1 MILKNRYI
9 PYVLFLL
16 IAAVSFYQI
25 VFFKHPP
32 AYDMVD
38 CFYPW
43 RFHVGECLQQGIFP
57 FWNPYQDLGYP
68 EFADPS
74 SGVWYPMVWLIGGTI
89 GYNLYSI
96 GFEFFIHVF
105 FGGVGMY
112 LLGQTLKFERPIAF
126 IAAVSFMLC
135 GVFVGNAQHLPYVI
149 GAAWLP
155 FVLHFYLRM
164 IHQRFWSNAIYAGY
178 FLFLMITGG
187 YPAFVIILFYFFL
200 FTSIFFLIK
209 SMKDRARFTF
219 SDLLFR
225 HIAFVLTTLVFS
237 IGMIVSIWQ
246 VSPYLS
252 RLEGFTLEQALFSPF
267 GPRALMSFLFPY
279 STTHFP
285 EYFNGDISMVNGYF
299 GLFLFV
305 FFFAGIFTKKS
316 VELKVLFGLGI
327 FSLAAALGDVLPVRE
342 ALFNYVPMM
351 NVFRFPAVFRL
362 FVILPFILIGANYLN
377 EKYKEGVFPEFKKW
391 WIPITGLVLS
401 LIGLIFYLRAKTFLD
416 LKNFFETSVFQA
428 DRSTHIEQHIA
439 FQAIIQIGFL
449 IALFLLM
456 RFFKKTKWQYFILI
470 ALVTFDLVLS
480 TQLNAPYT
488 VYNDSISYQE
498 PFNST
503 AKLPKGFPP
512 MKDISIADGA
522 KLPGLGQPY
531 WQNLNNFHK
540 QFTAEGFNSFSFS
553 SYDGLESEY
562 PFIFN
567 EMQKNRL
574 LLLSDDIRHEGS
586 MKKANADSIY
596 RPNHLYFSDN
606 DFGVI
611 RTIRMKHTEGDTSYL
626 VDYNA
631 NHFTV
636 RTKTADIQLLTIF
649 QKNFIGWTATVNGET
664 TPIYTSNKNFMTI
677 VLPSGI
683 SQVEFRY
690 KNNLVLAA
698 AAVSVMACL
707 GLLIYLLYKLRF
719 PEIHLPLPKLKR
731 S

>member
-1 MILKNRYI
+1 MILRNRYI
-9 PYVLFLL
+9 PYLLFLL

-135 GVFVGNAQHLPYVI
+135 GVFVGNAQHLPYII

-155 FVLHFYLRM
+155 YVLHFYLRM
-164 IHQRFWSNAIYAGY
+164 IRQRYWSNAIYAGF

-200 FTSIFFLIK
+200 FTSIFFLIR
-209 SMKDRARFTF
+209 SMKDRARFAF

-225 HIAFVLTTLVFS
+225 HIAFVLTTFVFS

-252 RLEGFTLEQALFSPF
+252 RLDGFTLEQALYSPF
-267 GPRALMSFLFPY
+267 GPRAFLSFVFPY

-299 GLFLFV
+299 GIFLFV

-316 VELKVLFGLGI
+316 IELKVLFGLGL
-327 FSLAAALGDVLPVRE
+327 FSLAAAVGDVLPVRE
-342 ALFNYVPMM
+342 LLFNYVPMM

-362 FVILPFILIGANYLN
+362 FVILPFILIAANYLN
-377 EKYKEGVFPEFKKW
+377 EKYKTGVFPEFRKW
-391 WIPITGLVLS
+391 WIPLTAIILS
-401 LIGLIFYLRAKTFLD
+401 LIGLVFYLRSKNYLD
-416 LKNFFETSVFQA
+416 LKHFIDTSLFQA
-428 DRSTHIEQHIA
+428 NRSTHIDQHIA
-439 FQAIIQIGFL
+439 FQAIIQLGFL
-449 IALFLLM
+449 IALLLLM
-456 RFFKKTKWQYFILI
+456 RLIKNSKWQYLTLI
-470 ALVTFDLVLS
+470 GLISGDMILS
-480 TQLNAPYT
+480 THLNGPYT
-488 VYNDSISYQE
+488 VYNDSISYE
-498 PFNST
+498 APYRST
-503 AKLPKGFPP
+503 AVLPKGFPP
-512 MKDISIADGA
+512 MKDLSIAEGG

-553 SYDGLESEY
+553 SYDGLESDFPY
-562 PFIFN
+562 IFH
-567 EMQKNRL
+567 EMQKNHL
-574 LLLSDDIRHEGS
+574 LLLSDEIRHEGS
-586 MKKANADSIY
+586 MEKANKDSLY
-596 RPNHLYFSDN
+596 KPNHLYFSD
-606 DFGVI
+606 DAFGVI
-611 RTIRMKHTEGDTSYL
+611 RTIRMKHTPGDTAYL
-626 VDYNA
+626 VDYDA
-631 NHFTV
+631 NHFSI
-636 RTKTADIQLLTIF
+636 RTKTNDIQLLTLF
-649 QKNFIGWTATVNGET
+649 QKNFTGWTATVNGES
-664 TPIYTSNKNFMTI
+664 TPIYTSNRNFMTV

-683 SQVEFRY
+683 SEVEIRY
-690 KNNLVLAA
+690 KNPVVLGAA
-698 AAVSVMACL
+698 AISLLACIS
-707 GLLIYLLYKLRF
+707 LLIYLLYKLRF
-719 PEIHLPLPKLKR
+719 PEIHLPIPKLKR

>member
-9 PYVLFLL
+9 PYLLFLL

-43 RFHVGECLQQGIFP
+43 RFHAGECLQQGIFP

-74 SGVWYPMVWLIGGTI
+74 SGVWYPLVWLIGGTV

-105 FGGVGMY
+105 FGGIGMY

-135 GVFVGNAQHLPYVI
+135 GVFIGNAQHLPYII

-164 IHQRFWSNAIYAGY
+164 IHQRYWSNAIYAGF

-200 FTSIFFLIK
+200 FSSTFFLIRA
-209 SMKDRARFTF
+209 MKYRARFAF

-225 HIAFVLTTLVFS
+225 HIAFVFTTFIFS

-252 RLEGFTLEQALFSPF
+252 RLEGFTIEQALYSPF

-299 GLFLFV
+299 GVFLFL

-327 FSLAAALGDVLPVRE
+327 FSLTAALGEVLPVRE
-342 ALFNYVPMM
+342 LLFNYVPMM

-391 WIPITGLVLS
+391 WIPLSATIVS
-401 LIGLIFYLRAKTFLD
+401 LIGLIFYLRSKNYLD
-416 LKNFFETSVFQA
+416 LKTFIETSLFTA
-428 DRSTHIEQHIA
+428 DRNTHIEQHIA
-439 FQAIIQIGFL
+439 FQAAIQLGFL
-449 IALFLLM
+449 IILLLM
-456 RFFKKTKWQYFILI
+456 IRFIKQSRLKYLILI
-470 ALVTFDLVLS
+470 ALVTSDMILS
-480 TQLNAPYT
+480 TQLNGPYT
-488 VYNDSISYQE
+488 VYNDSISFKE
-498 PFNST
+498 PFNAT
-503 AKLPKGFPP
+503 ADLPKGFPP
-512 MKDISIADGA
+512 MKDISIAEGS

-540 QFTAEGFNSFSFS
+540 QFSAEGFNSFSFS

-562 PFIFN
+562 PYIFN
-567 EMQKNRL
+567 EMQKNHL
-574 LLLSDDIRHEGS
+574 LLLSDEIRHEGS
-586 MKKANADSIY
+586 MRKADSDSLY
-596 RPNHLYFSDN
+596 RPNHLYFSDD

-611 RTIRMKHTEGDTSYL
+611 RTIRMKNTKGDTSYL
-626 VDYNA
+626 VDYDA
-631 NHFTV
+631 NHFKV
-636 RTKTADIQLLTIF
+636 RARTADIQLLTIF
-649 QKNFIGWTATVNGET
+649 QKDFNGWTATVNGES
-664 TPIYTSNKNFMTI
+664 TPIYTSNRNFMTI
-677 VLPSGI
+677 VLPSCV
-683 SQVEFRY
+683 SEVEFRY
-690 KNNLVLAA
+690 KNPLVLSAA
-698 AAVSVMACL
+698 AISVLACL
-707 GLLIYLLYKLRF
+707 CLMIYLLYKISF
-719 PEIHLPLPKLKR
+719 PEIPLPLPKLKR